1 MIALGEASG
10 VEWWK
15 LFLLYEIRFV
25 DMELYQLR
33 TFAMVA
39 DEGNLTRASKR
50 LNTSQPAVSAHI
62 KALEDE
68 LGVSLFIR
76 TPKGMSLTTDGVRLR
91 QHAGSVLDSVAEME
105 REAGQ
110 MRGVLRGTLR
120 IGINADPHLLQ
131 VAELF
136 AVMHSQHPDLHL
148 HLLQAMTGE
157 VLSRLETDELDAGFM
172 YGEIASDKI
181 FFTELRQLAVVVAG
195 APHLQDAL
203 DRASAQDLGQ
213 YPWIITPQDCPFHTI
228 SSRFFRRHGF
238 EPQQAALIDDESIIK
253 IMVKNGTGLSL
264 LLREEAMAGA
274 ADEKLAVWDKE
285 ELRLQLSIGCLQR
298 RKDEPMLQTLFSI
311 LSRIW
316 QPA

>member
-1 MIALGEASG
+1 
-10 VEWWK
+10 
-15 LFLLYEIRFV
+15 
-25 DMELYQLR
+25 MELYQLR

-50 LNTSQPAVSAHI
+50 LHTSQPAVSAHI

-76 TPKGMSLTTDGVRLR
+76 TPKGMVLTPDGVKLR
-91 QHAGSVLDSVAEME
+91 EHAGSVLSSVAEME

-120 IGINADPHLLQ
+120 IGINAEPEMLQ

-136 AVMHSQHPDLHL
+136 AEMRSQHPDLHL

-157 VLSRLETDELDAGFM
+157 VLDKLEEGELDAGFM
-172 YGEIASDKI
+172 YGEVESERI
-181 FFTELRQLAVVVAG
+181 FFTELRQLEMVVAG
-195 APHLQDAL
+195 ARHLQGEFDA
-203 DRASAQDLGQ
+203 ASAQELGT
-213 YPWIITPQDCPFHTI
+213 YPWIITPEDCPFHTI
-228 SSRFFRRHGF
+228 SSRFFKRHGF
-238 EPQQAALIDDESIIK
+238 EPQHAALIDDESIIK
-253 IMVKNGTGLSL
+253 VMVKNGMGLSL
-264 LLREEAMAGA
+264 LLRQEAMAGMP
-274 ADEKLAVWDKE
+274 EERLAIWDKE

-298 RKDEPMLQTLFSI
+298 RREEPMLQTLFSI

-316 QPA
+316 QPG

>member
-1 MIALGEASG
+1 MITLTEESE
-10 VEWWK
+10 VKWHDTF
-15 LFLLYEIRFV
+15 LFNETRSA

-50 LNTSQPAVSAHI
+50 LHTSQPAVSAHI

-76 TPKGMSLTTDGVRLR
+76 TPKGMVLTADGVKLR
-91 QHAGSVLDSVAEME
+91 EHAGSVLSSVAEME

-120 IGINADPHLLQ
+120 IGINAEPEMLQ

-136 AVMHSQHPDLHL
+136 AEMQTQHPDLHL

-157 VLSRLETDELDAGFM
+157 VLDKLEEDELDAGFM
-172 YGEIASDKI
+172 YGEVESERI
-181 FFTELRQLAVVVAG
+181 FFTELRQLEMVVAG
-195 APHLQDAL
+195 ARHLQAEFDA
-203 DRASAQDLGQ
+203 ASAQELGK
-213 YPWIITPQDCPFHTI
+213 YPWIITPEDCPFHTI
-228 SSRFFRRHGF
+228 SSRFFKRHGF
-238 EPQQAALIDDESIIK
+238 EPQHAALIDDESIIK
-253 IMVKNGTGLSL
+253 VMVKNGMGLSL
-264 LLREEAMAGA
+264 LLRQEAMAGA
-274 ADEKLAVWDKE
+274 TEERLAIWDKE
-285 ELRLQLSIGCLQR
+285 ELRLQLSIACLQR
-298 RKDEPMLQTLFSI
+298 RREEPMLQTLFSI

-316 QPA
+316 QPG